1 VCLAEELSP
10 VQITVAV
17 RTTLLKEFCRLAK
30 EWREDDAVLIAA
42 TSKWAAGLRIAF
54 GFEDNLTRDI
64 IFLGDMLRRTDATN
78 ELAELARGGLAF
90 VYENNCRR
98 DRVATN
104 SLGLLDDAFVAGYAA
119 HLVREKLGE
128 PARYSPPQ
136 LSPEE
141 KTKAEDLFL
150 ELLDRSADE
159 DERLP
164 AKAQAALGQLGH
176 LLESG
181 LFRRLRVNVQFLAG
195 VLRDSGRPE
204 DHRQIARAALHYV
217 SLGNDVIPDQLG
229 LIGFLDDYFVA
240 DLAADLIDADRPPW
254 LNLIDATV
262 AAWPFLNMVVF
273 EDGQG
278 GIPLSEFLLV
288 NTALTCPAVRGDNP
302 QPTTHL
308 ILPRTGPLPLLL
320 GFLASLGGL
329 WKVRMEKGN
338 QMPFQPG
345 QKVLVDGKAVRTFAG
360 CRPYEG
366 RMLFGLEKVRKE
378 RNQNLRSIEWLPLDQ
393 LYRLVP
399 TDTERITRG
408 KIERQDHQPLQAL
421 DYLFLSAEPVTIPK
435 DVPQI
440 VVSSPVKTCKE
451 TAEAVSLFG
460 QKLTEVIPIGHL
472 TPGGE
477 VCPWSSRF
485 GSSRPAV
492 LIIPDLDRACEYVER
507 EGEKVLLTVVDATGH
522 NAGRTASLARLG
534 SLGARVLVVTS
545 QADADESLTEETDAT
560 IWEWKQEDI
569 VSLLSET
576 VHSGT
581 SDQAGPVRRYE
592 TEVVRALSAAVDVVQ
607 VHAGGVTE
615 AFEAVRELEKH
626 VAGRGEEVPPELEN
640 ALDMSFNVLSR
651 LLRCPFRLADHPH
664 LLADLTGKLDS
675 IAGTMAAK
683 AFLTAREVQAV
694 KQAEDHLRKLC
705 ETFQRNNP
713 KADALSQLKLTSGP
727 VTVLCGD
734 GDLLEGVDGLTV
746 CPVTTALDL
755 IPCDPNTVYVISGWF
770 GRGTMTR
777 LLRPPFASL
786 LRLILYE
793 IEVGWYRA
801 FIRRTQR
808 NAAARRTRACQSRLF
823 PGISGW
829 AEARGEPA
837 DGESP
842 GPEPAGVDPL
852 DKVEIRLVARR
863 RGRLTVLARP
873 SSEEAAVEARLVLF
887 DGGHA
892 FLTDDYQAKVATHL
906 LDPSGDKKDAELEL
920 VPARQLR
927 PGDVLL
933 FLRGSPHDVIREEA
947 DKLLPPGERER
958 AGLWRVALEKYQ
970 REHKLSIVDL
980 CQRLKAHSCSV
991 GDQAIRNWL
1000 RDEIIAPLKYERDI
1014 KAIRDMTN
1022 DPDLIEQFQG
1032 CLDAV
1037 SNVRSAHLR
1046 AGRQLARRVLD
1057 SAVTRLKSSRG
1068 GPVDLGD
1075 GIVLVRVTGVDDS
1088 LVRIKAT
1095 AANRFVEG

>member
-1 VCLAEELSP
+1 M
-10 VQITVAV
+10 QITTAD
-17 RTTLLKEFCRLAK
+17 RCALLEGFRKLAK
-30 EWREDDAVLIAA
+30 EWAGDDAALIAA
-42 TSKWAAGLRIAF
+42 TTTWAAGLRLEF
-54 GFEDNLTRDI
+54 GFECSLGRDI
-64 IFLGDMLRRTDATN
+64 FFLGDTLRKTGPTG
-78 ELAELARGGLAF
+78 EVAELARGGLAF
-90 VYENNCRR
+90 LQQNNRI
-98 DRVATN
+98 DPLPLGP
-104 SLGLLDDAFVAGYAA
+104 LGLLDDAFVAGYAA

-141 KTKAEDLFL
+141 KAKAEGLFV

-159 DERLP
+159 DNCLP

-195 VLRDSGRPE
+195 VLRDSGRPD

-217 SLGNDVIPDQLG
+217 SLDNDVIPDQLG

-240 DLAADLIDADRPPW
+240 DLAVGLIDADRPPW
-254 LNLIDATV
+254 LSLVDATV
-262 AAWPFLNMVVF
+262 RAWPFLNMVVF
-273 EDGQG
+273 EDGRG
-278 GIPLSEFLLV
+278 GVPLSEFLLV
-288 NTALTCPAVRGDNP
+288 NTALTCPAVRGAGQ
-302 QPTTHL
+302 QPITHL

-329 WKVRMEKGN
+329 WKARTEKGY
-338 QMPFQPG
+338 QIPFQPG
-345 QKVLVDGKAVRTFAG
+345 QKVLVDGKAVRTFVG
-360 CRPYEG
+360 CRHNGG
-366 RMLFGLEKVRKE
+366 RMEFGLGKTYRDRGQE
-378 RNQNLRSIEWLPLDQ
+378 LRSIVWWAIDQ
-393 LYRLVP
+393 LHRLAPADDKRAV
-399 TDTERITRG
+399 RG
-408 KIERQDHQPLQAL
+408 RVSAAAGRDEPLRAL
-421 DYLFLSAEPVTIPK
+421 DYLFLSAEPVTIPT

-460 QKLTEVIPIGHL
+460 QRLIDAVPMGHL

-492 LIIPDLDRACEYVER
+492 LVIPDLDRACEYVEG
-507 EGEKVLLTVVDATGH
+507 EGEQVLLTVVDATGH

-545 QADADESLTEETDAT
+545 QADADESLTEETDST
-560 IWEWKQEDI
+560 IWEWKKED
-569 VSLLSET
+569 VASLLSET
-576 VHSGT
+576 AHSGT

-607 VHAGGVTE
+607 VYAGGVTE
-615 AFEAVRELEKH
+615 AFEAVCGLEELVE
-626 VAGRGEEVPPELEN
+626 ARGEEVPPELEN
-640 ALDMSFNVLSR
+640 ALDLSFNVLTR
-651 LLRCPFRLADHPH
+651 LLRCPFRLADHPR
-664 LLADLTGKLDS
+664 LLADLAGKLDS

-683 AFLTAREVQAV
+683 AFLTAQEVQAV
-694 KQAEDHLRKLC
+694 DLAGGRLRALC
-705 ETFQRNNP
+705 ELLRRNNP
-713 KADALSQLKLTSGP
+713 KADALSRMRPLSGS
-727 VTVLCGD
+727 VLVSCGD
-734 GDLLEGVDGLTV
+734 ADLLEAVDDLTV

-755 IPCDPNTVYVISGWF
+755 IPCDPNTTYVISGWF

-777 LLRPPFASL
+777 LLRPPFASP

-801 FIRRTQR
+801 FIRRAQR
-808 NAAARRTRACQSRLF
+808 NAVARRTRACRSRLF

-842 GPEPAGVDPL
+842 GPESAGGDPL

-863 RGRLTVLARP
+863 RGRLTALARP

-906 LDPSGDKKDAELEL
+906 LDPSTDLEDAELEL

-927 PGDVLL
+927 RGDVLL
-933 FLRGSPHDVIREEA
+933 FLRGSARDVIREEA

-958 AGLWRVALEKYQ
+958 AGLWRAALLRYRKVSGCSIEVVWRRLRQ
-970 REHKLSIVDL
+970 HGCPLS
-980 CQRLKAHSCSV
+980 QA
-991 GDQAIRNWL
+991 AIRNWFE
-1000 RDEIIAPLKYERDI
+1000 DDDIISPVRVDRELQ
-1014 KAIRDMTN
+1014 AILDVTR
-1022 DPDLIEQFQG
+1022 DPDLRDG
-1032 CLDAV
+1032 LTACRDAITR
-1037 SNVRSAHLR
+1037 VRGAHLR
-1046 AGRQLARRVLD
+1046 ASRQLARRVLD
-1057 SAVTRLKSSRG
+1057 SAVAGLKSSRG

-1075 GIVLVRVTGVDDS
+1075 GIVLVRVTGVDES